1 MKKFLFFVLCSFFT
15 QIVSADTVSLD
26 WFVDGVVQTQT
37 SCTIGGALNLPSAPT
52 KYGYTFRGWQPGYT
66 QLEYI
71 QNSAGVVAYIDTGI
85 RPKATTQV
93 DFKMY
98 YSTRDANAYFIGTG
112 QTGYPAFNPFQ
123 YGNSNTNLARA
134 YLGNALIQL
143 PATVN
148 EVHIVSYQAQ
158 NSLII
163 FDSETYYFP
172 NQNFNQSNV
181 ANNIYILKGYGR
193 LYYLRI
199 YDNGTLVRDFIP
211 ARRNSDRV
219 IGMYDLVTRTF
230 FENGGSG
237 AFTPGPEL

>member
-71 QNSAGVVAYIDTGI
+71 QNSTGGAAYIDTGI
-85 RPKATTQV
+85 LPKATTQV
-93 DFKMY
+93 DFKVY
-98 YSTRDANAYFIGTG
+98 YSTTDPNAFFIGTG

-123 YGNSNTNLARA
+123 YTNNTNLARA
-134 YLGNALIQL
+134 YFGNTQVLL
-143 PATVN
+143 PVTPD

-163 FDSETYYFP
+163 FDSETYYFLKP
-172 NQNFNQSNV
+172 NFNQSSV
-181 ANNIYILKGYGR
+181 TNNIYILRGQGR

-199 YDNGTLVRDFIP
+199 YDNDTLIRDFIP

-237 AFTPGPEL
+237 AFVPGPEL